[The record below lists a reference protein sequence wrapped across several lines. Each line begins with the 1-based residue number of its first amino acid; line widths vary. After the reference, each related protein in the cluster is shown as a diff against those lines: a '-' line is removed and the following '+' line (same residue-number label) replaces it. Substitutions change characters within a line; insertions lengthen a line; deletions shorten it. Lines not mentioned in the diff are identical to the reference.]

1 MTMIEKVARALANS
15 ADVTHVNWEEQDWPE
30 FIEQAK
36 AAIEAMREP
45 NEEMWNACDNWNDS
59 PTETWP
65 KMINAALKE

>member
-1 MTMIEKVARALANS
+1 MTMIEKVARAIQECSL
-15 ADVTHVNWEEQDWPE
+15 VTGYEARLPE
-30 FIEQAK
+30 AMLYAK

-65 KMINAALKE
+65 KMIDAALKE